1 MNLDRFTNK
10 AQEAVTG
17 CRNLLSRFAHSQVT
31 PEHLLLSIM
40 EQKDGLATKI
50 VEKLDVKPQKI
61 IDDIT
66 RYLQNQPKAS
76 SVTVAKDEI
85 HVSTKLMQVL
95 EVAEKE
101 AERLKDQFIS
111 IEHLLLALTDE
122 SKGQAG
128 TVLKQNGLT
137 RERILKVLTE
147 IRGKQKVTSQ
157 DPEGTYQA
165 LERYGKD
172 LTE

>member
-40 EQKDGLATKI
+40 EQKDGLAAKI

-76 SVTVAKDEI
+76 SV
-85 HVSTKLMQVL
+85 
-95 EVAEKE
+95 
-101 AERLKDQFIS
+101 
-111 IEHLLLALTDE
+111 
-122 SKGQAG
+122 
-128 TVLKQNGLT
+128 
-137 RERILKVLTE
+137 
-147 IRGKQKVTSQ
+147 
-157 DPEGTYQA
+157 
-165 LERYGKD
+165 
-172 LTE
+172 